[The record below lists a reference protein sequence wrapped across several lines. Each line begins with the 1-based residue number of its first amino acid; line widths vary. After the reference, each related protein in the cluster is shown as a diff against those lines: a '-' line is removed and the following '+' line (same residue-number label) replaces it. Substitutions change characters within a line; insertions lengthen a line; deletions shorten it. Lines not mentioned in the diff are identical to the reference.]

1 MASGLGLTS
10 VGNQRE
16 CKVLF
21 FFQLT
26 THLVRRKRRMKKR
39 EECVGEREKRGRVGE
54 REKRGRMGER
64 EKKGRVGEREKRGRV
79 GETDIR
85 GFREKERPIIV
96 DWKDREGRRTLMNVR
111 SAAQLFD
118 EVTADTPDS
127 EMPVAWQTVWVS
139 SRAQPLA
146 P

>member
-1 MASGLGLTS
+1 
-10 VGNQRE
+10 
-16 CKVLF
+16 
-21 FFQLT
+21 
-26 THLVRRKRRMKKR
+26 
-39 EECVGEREKRGRVGE
+39 
-54 REKRGRMGER
+54 MGER